1 MNFLFIMQSNNSIV
15 NMYTIIREI
24 ITIDNSYNEIWGFL
38 LLNIYIRYINIL
50 DLNLSNPL

>member
-1 MNFLFIMQSNNSIV
+1 
-15 NMYTIIREI
+15 MYTIIREI
-24 ITIDNSYNEIWGFL
+24 IMIDDSYNEIWGFL